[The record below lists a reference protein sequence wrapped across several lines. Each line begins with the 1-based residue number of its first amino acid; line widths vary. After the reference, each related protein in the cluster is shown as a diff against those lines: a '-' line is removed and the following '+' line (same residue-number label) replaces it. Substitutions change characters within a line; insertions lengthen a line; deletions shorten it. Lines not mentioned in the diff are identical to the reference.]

1 MLFLFPSFSFL
12 FLKKLE
18 THLISQSTSSIMS
31 FVILQAEEDQEDR
44 DERWDPDSDMEVDE
58 ERYFIWYLV
67 SILFYLFNPQHLNL
81 CFPLAFWTENP
92 SKAEL
97 KERQLNL
104 KSKIRYV
111 LSEYR
116 LSYFCSC
123 PH

>member
-1 MLFLFPSFSFL
+1 MQMLFLFPSFSFL

-67 SILFYLFNPQHLNL
+67 SIYFISSILSILTFAFHLLFGQKTHPKQ
-81 CFPLAFWTENP
+81 
-92 SKAEL
+92 S
-97 KERQLNL
+97 
-104 KSKIRYV
+104 
-111 LSEYR
+111 
-116 LSYFCSC
+116 
-123 PH
+123 